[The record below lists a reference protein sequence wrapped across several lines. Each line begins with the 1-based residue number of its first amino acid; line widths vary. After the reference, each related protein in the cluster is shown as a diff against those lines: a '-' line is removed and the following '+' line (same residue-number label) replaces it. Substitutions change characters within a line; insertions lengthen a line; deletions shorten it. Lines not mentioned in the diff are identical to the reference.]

1 MASHIAGSL
10 YAPLDRTFS
19 TVVGSFVPIDATV
32 VLLVDSGALDGAVRQ
47 LVRIGIDRVAGHA
60 PLEIAAA
67 IGRRAIRRITFGD
80 LPAFVAGGGTVVD
93 VRRASEHRPAH
104 VAGAL
109 NIPHTRLMTRLDE
122 VPRDRPVA
130 VHCASG
136 ARAAVASAA
145 LARAGYDVLY
155 VDDSFTNW
163 R

>member
-1 MASHIAGSL
+1 
-10 YAPLDRTFS
+10 
-19 TVVGSFVPIDATV
+19 
-32 VLLVDSGALDGAVRQ
+32 
-47 LVRIGIDRVAGHA
+47 
-60 PLEIAAA
+60 
-67 IGRRAIRRITFGD
+67 
-80 LPAFVAGGGTVVD
+80 
-93 VRRASEHRPAH
+93 
-104 VAGAL
+104 
-109 NIPHTRLMTRLDE
+109 MTRLDE